1 MESALSKFNE
11 ISVENLR
18 KKVPPSLPQPVV
30 GNMTHVFKKIIQKS
44 ALKKTPFVPKNYIV
58 VILIIVYI
66 PPHRDYA

>member
-30 GNMTHVFKKIIQKS
+30 GNMTLVFKK
-44 ALKKTPFVPKNYIV
+44 LYKN
-58 VILIIVYI
+58 LL
-66 PPHRDYA
+66 